1 MGATDREGSVGRA
14 VVRNLQSEFDGV
26 LVPATSGRETVFGEL
41 ALDSMGDA
49 DADLAVVVVPPDV
62 VVPVVREVGEAG
74 IRSVVVIT
82 VGFGEAGSDGAA
94 RESAPAEVAAE
105 CDIDPTY
112 GMGTD
117 LDRVLATADAFGDRL
132 VGVPF
137 DDVSDSAFDGLER
150 DAVPSWSVAASR
162 LSGCFRTIA
171 ASRARMPTTSPGSS
185 ARTSLSKATATPT
198 SSGS

>member
-1 MGATDREGSVGRA
+1 MFR
-14 VVRNLQSEFDGV
+14 
-26 LVPATSGRETVFGEL
+26 
-41 ALDSMGDA
+41 A

-62 VVPVVREVGEAG
+62 VVPVVREAGEAG

-82 VGFGEAGSDGAA
+82 AGFGEAGSDGTA
-94 RESAPAEVAAE
+94 RESALAEVAAE
-105 CDIDPTY
+105 CDVDPTC

-117 LDRVLATADAFGDRL
+117 LDRVLAAANAVGDRL

-137 DDVSDSAFDGLER
+137 DDVSDSAFDELER

-171 ASRARMPTTSPGSS
+171 TSRARVPTTSPGNS
-185 ARTSLSKATATPT
+185 AWTSLSEATATPA